1 MRIASL
7 AFALLLA
14 VACTTDV
21 GQPTFLAA
29 HVLHGQGMLDV
40 QNIVINMLGQATEPG
55 QLSALL
61 ALSSEISLMR
71 LSLAAKITDGGVEGM
86 TCVAG

>member
-1 MRIASL
+1 MTPGEAL
-7 AFALLLA
+7 AR
-14 VACTTDV
+14 
-21 GQPTFLAA
+21 
-29 HVLHGQGMLDV
+29 GQGMLDV
-40 QNIVINMLGQATEPG
+40 QNIVINMLGEATEPG

-71 LSLAAKITDGGVEGM
+71 LSLAAKITDGAVEEM